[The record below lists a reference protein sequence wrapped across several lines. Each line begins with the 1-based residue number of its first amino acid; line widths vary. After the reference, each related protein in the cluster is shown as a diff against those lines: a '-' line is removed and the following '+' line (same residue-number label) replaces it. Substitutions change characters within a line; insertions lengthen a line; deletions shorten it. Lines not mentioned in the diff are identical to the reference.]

1 MEEQSQFNNP
11 DRAQHRTFSY
21 LERGLYVKQIK
32 QIHTYF
38 HKSQFLLIR
47 NESLRNDPNTTLADI
62 AEFLSI
68 HPFEPVDHTD
78 VHSRTYTSELREDE
92 LKFLNSFYSDEI
104 HDLEDL
110 LDWDLTDWKS

>member
-11 DRAQHRTFSY
+11 DREQHRTFSY

-32 QIHTYF
+32 QIHKYF

-68 HPFEPVDHTD
+68 DPFEPVDHTD
-78 VHSRTYTSELREDE
+78 VHSRTYASELRDDE
-92 LKFLNSFYSDEI
+92 LKFLKSFYSDEI
-104 HDLEDL
+104 HGLEEL
-110 LDWDLTDWKS
+110 LAWDLTDWKS